1 MECCGQLDSESVST
15 TVPYLLIYLKLW
27 HPTPPSPV
35 TQLCCL
41 TLLSLTPL
49 FYLFFV
55 PQSIILTIHSPK
67 YLESLNPTIYILNSP
82 LFLESPHFYD
92 NLCYYTCS
100 SKNKSKSALPMV
112 DFFGFYKIK
121 VYFVRVSMCHSNF
134 QQRRIRSLIKIS
146 EISYCLWNFIYLL
159 GFNMRGSPHQS
170 FS

>member
-1 MECCGQLDSESVST
+1 MLW
-15 TVPYLLIYLKLW
+15 TVRFRIREHHRPIFTYLFKAL
-27 HPTPPSPV
+27 TPHTPLSCHTAVLFNSPV
-35 TQLCCL
+35 
-41 TLLSLTPL
+41 PNPFIL
-49 FYLFFV
+49 FIFCTTIY
-55 PQSIILTIHSPK
+55 IILTIHSPK

-82 LFLESPHFYD
+82 LFIESPHFYD

-112 DFFGFYKIK
+112 DFLGFYKIK

-146 EISYCLWNFIYLL
+146 EISYCLWNFIYLR

-170 FS
+170 YS